1 MHNPSPLP
9 LSSLSNTD
17 AELLRTVAKHVLGSS
32 DVAAT
37 TAATLRQNGFDEKRV
52 DILIPQASVAVRLGD
67 FVFKKV
73 EADKETP
80 TNFGLFVRRRPKS
93 GTSINPFA

>member
-1 MHNPSPLP
+1 VPDSSSHPFPK
-9 LSSLSNTD
+9 LSDSD
-17 AELLRTVAKHVLGSS
+17 AQLLVAVANHVLGSS

-37 TAATLRQNGFDEKRV
+37 TAAGLSKNGFDEKRV
-52 DILIPQASVAVRLGD
+52 DGLIPCASLPVQLGA

-80 TNFGLFVRRRPKS
+80 SNYGLFVRRKAA
-93 GTSINPFA
+93 GAAAWKE